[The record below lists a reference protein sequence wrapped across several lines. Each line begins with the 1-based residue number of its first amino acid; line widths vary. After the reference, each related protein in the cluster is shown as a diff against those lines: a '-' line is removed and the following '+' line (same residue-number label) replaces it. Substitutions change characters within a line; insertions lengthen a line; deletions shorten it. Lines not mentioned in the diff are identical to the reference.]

1 MKKHKNEVY
10 WVLRGESVSGI
21 AFSFIFMASVAC
33 LFYFSPELY
42 FKFYGVH
49 TSISGRYHFFG
60 MLIFVV
66 GCWILYLDVSVYIIK
81 KNKQKN
87 EKQRLH
93 IANVYMENEIEER
106 LENQNN

>member
-10 WVLRGESVSGI
+10 WLLRGESVPGI
-21 AFSFIFMASVAC
+21 ACSFIFMASVAC

-49 TSISGRYHFFG
+49 TSIPGRYRFFG

-66 GCWILYLDVSVYIIK
+66 GCWILYLDVSNYLIK

-93 IANVYMENEIEER
+93 IADAYMKNEIEER